1 MNKVLFFTSENMLGH
16 LEINAV
22 LKSIKSRSMQPIL
35 ICLPPSRLASAQ
47 QPSLKHFGFY
57 SCGIATKVIYPY
69 LNKRK
74 PDAIDE
80 NDTLNIMGHE
90 YSRRSFVDV
99 DYIEEL
105 LLDDQIIGALSI
117 YNFQIFNREVIN
129 TIRKRGFFWN
139 LHHGLLPDNRGL
151 FLPFWNL
158 LEGKLTHGCSLHEI
172 DQGIDTGRLI
182 DTFETPLD
190 PSKPV
195 IQAYVDL
202 IDGGAAMIIK
212 ALETYMAEGSVPA
225 YVQDKSNARYYSFP
239 TEADIARARD
249 KGIRLWGTPLEMLR
263 LYQGLFGADEELTAR
278 IVNAIAEFETGA
290 DTQGAPDAAAIDNT
304 IVAA

>member
-1 MNKVLFFTSENMLGH
+1 MKKNIVIFAGHNLTSFLMIRS
-16 LEINAV
+16 LEPWLHRAGLTATIFKTPAATSG
-22 LKSIKSRSMQPIL
+22 K
-35 ICLPPSRLASAQ
+35 AQ
-47 QPSLKHFGFY
+47 RPSLAHYSFY
-57 SCGIATKVIYPY
+57 ESDLLHLAGNTDHWIEITSLADRRVQ
-69 LNKRK
+69 
-74 PDAIDE
+74 DA
-80 NDTLNIMGHE
+80 L
-90 YSRRSFVDV
+90 VD
-99 DYIEEL
+99 L
-105 LLDDQIIGALSI
+105 TFLGALSLRN
-117 YNFQIFNREVIN
+117 YLIFPSQFITTVS
-129 TIRKRGFFWN
+129 KRGFLWN
-139 LHHGLLPDNRGL
+139 LHSGLLPQNQGV
-151 FLPFWNL
+151 FIPFWSL
-158 LEGKLTHGCSLHEI
+158 LNENQTHGCSLHEI

-278 IVNAIAEFETGA
+278 LVNAIAEFETGA